1 MTEATQP
8 DRVRRRLLLG
18 IPLGVAAAAG
28 LGSLALL
35 RRMTRGTYDPHAVGD
50 PRVGHAVPEFVLP
63 ALSAAAA
70 GFSSAD
76 ILAAGRPILI
86 NFFASWCVPCLQEAP
101 TLMALHD
108 AKAIPIWGV
117 AYQDKPADAAAF
129 LTRNGNP
136 YTRLARDDSG
146 TTAINFGLYGV
157 PETYYIDRH
166 GIIRWRWA
174 GPLTEGSGMDRL
186 NRLMAAYP

>member
-1 MTEATQP
+1 MAEPEPGLA
-8 DRVRRRLLLG
+8 RRRLLLAV
-18 IPLGVAAAAG
+18 PLGIAGLAG
-28 LGSLALL
+28 LGSMELL
-35 RRMTRGTYDPHAVGD
+35 RRMRNGTYNPHAIND
-50 PRVGHAVPEFVLP
+50 PRIGHPVPDFSLP
-63 ALSAAAA
+63 AQPPATR

-76 ILAAGRPILI
+76 VMAAGRPILI

-108 AKAIPIWGV
+108 SKTIPLWGV
-117 AYQDKPADAAAF
+117 AYQDAAPAASDF
-129 LTRNGNP
+129 LARNGNP
-136 YTRLARDDSG
+136 YTRLARDDTG

-174 GPLTEGSGMDRL
+174 GPLTEETGIGRL
-186 NRLMAAYP
+186 HSLMAAYP